1 MFGKVSFCVE
11 VVIRSLSL
19 ILPLKEFVYL
29 ATFLSHEP
37 QALWI
42 FNNYS
47 SSPNGLW
54 VNSSWG
60 RRPKISRHHLLF
72 LFIVWIFHKRKVSS
86 QQGNRASQSQRFTA
100 TLLLVSTT
108 SILSWLPLV
117 TANYIFKVQNI
128 TTLKR
133 LLIYDIIYS
142 QLFKLFCKFGSVLI
156 KKEYLSSYK
165 H

>member
-47 SSPNGLW
+47 SSPNGL
-54 VNSSWG
+54 
-60 RRPKISRHHLLF
+60 
-72 LFIVWIFHKRKVSS
+72 
-86 QQGNRASQSQRFTA
+86 
-100 TLLLVSTT
+100 
-108 SILSWLPLV
+108 
-117 TANYIFKVQNI
+117 
-128 TTLKR
+128 
-133 LLIYDIIYS
+133 
-142 QLFKLFCKFGSVLI
+142 
-156 KKEYLSSYK
+156 
-165 H
+165 